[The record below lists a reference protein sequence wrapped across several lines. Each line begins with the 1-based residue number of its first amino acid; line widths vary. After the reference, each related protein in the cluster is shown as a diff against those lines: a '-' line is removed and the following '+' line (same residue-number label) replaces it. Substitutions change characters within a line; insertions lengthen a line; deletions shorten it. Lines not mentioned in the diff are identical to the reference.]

1 MKRTGHHADRSS
13 RGTVLIV
20 VLIVIALL
28 ALGGYTFSQAM
39 LGERTAAQA
48 NARRMQ
54 ARAAADSGLAKVMQL
69 LVLESSGQPIVGGT
83 YNNPSVFQAQL
94 VTEED
99 SSTDPVRFTFLAPD
113 LAYGSSNGLRY
124 GLEDESARLNLNL
137 LVPLMEALSSSL
149 ASGGSAASGGGAG
162 AASGNS
168 STNSNSSNTAG
179 SAGSSSGSSGT
190 GNTTDNTNSPTGDS
204 SSTNESASTNS
215 GSTAN
220 PEASAAITAL
230 SSANPTDVLLAL
242 PGMTEDV
249 ADAILDWLD
258 ADSEARA
265 AGAEA
270 EYYGRLNPPY
280 GPKNGPLDS
289 LDELL
294 MVRGVTPQL
303 LYGLDQDHD
312 GVISA
317 KERSLEQELGIDT
330 STGEMDFGWAGYLT
344 LHSAEANLYQG
355 QPRINLNADD
365 LTQLSTDLQS
375 VLTQEWV
382 NFIIAYRQFG
392 PAPPTSNS
400 TDNSSN
406 QSGDPSSGGNSSDNN
421 SGDSTDGSNNGN
433 GSNSGDSNNNN
444 NSAANT
450 PVSATEFTPDLSQPA
465 KTKIGSVL
473 DLIGVQVRT
482 SAASG
487 GATNQ
492 PAGSGTGGT
501 TGAGTQFETG
511 GGNGSSAN
519 AGNAANSN
527 APTLL
532 LQSPFANDPG
542 AMASYLPTLLDM
554 TSPGAAA
561 VVPGRININE
571 APAPVLNGIPG
582 ITPEIVDAIL
592 ANRQSDASLNP
603 TRLYPTWLLTE
614 GFATLDQMKLLLPFV
629 TGRGSVY
636 RARVVGFSDV
646 GGPTVRIEA
655 VIDATTPLPRQL
667 CWKELSYLG
676 LGYPR
681 EILGGDLQ
689 QQTSMGQTR

>member
-1 MKRTGHHADRSS
+1 MKRSGHRADRSS

-94 VTEED
+94 VTEEN

-149 ASGGSAASGGGAG
+149 ASGGSAASAGGSGAT
-162 AASGNS
+162 SDNS
-168 STNSNSSNTAG
+168 STNSDSSNTSG
-179 SAGSSSGSSGT
+179 SADSSSGT
-190 GNTTDNTNSPTGDS
+190 GGTGDTPDDANASTGDS
-204 SSTNESASTNS
+204 SSSNGSASTNS

-317 KERSLEQELGIDT
+317 KERSLDQELGIDT

-344 LHSAEANLYQG
+344 LYSAEANLYQG

-365 LTQLSTDLQS
+365 LTQLSTDLQA

-392 PAPPTSNS
+392 PAPPTTNS
-400 TDNSSN
+400 TDDDSN
-406 QSGDPSSGGNSSDNN
+406 QSGDPSSGGDSSDSN
-421 SGDSTDGSNNGN
+421 SGDGTDGSNSG
-433 GSNSGDSNNNN
+433 GSNSNN
-444 NSAANT
+444 NSEANT

-482 SAASG
+482 SAS
-487 GATNQ
+487 
-492 PAGSGTGGT
+492 SGTGG
-501 TGAGTQFETG
+501 GTQSGTSS
-511 GGNGSSAN
+511 GNDSSAN
-519 AGNAANSN
+519 DDNAGNSNST
-527 APTLL
+527 TLL

-542 AMASYLPTLLDM
+542 AMASYLPMLLDT
-554 TSPGAAA
+554 TSAGAAA

-636 RARVVGFSDV
+636 RARVIGFSDV

-689 QQTSMGQTR
+689 QQTSTGQTR